1 MIPEQ
6 IIRNA
11 TKEGALTQE
20 ENLAFSKFCA
30 EQVGGDYQ
38 DIGICNPFIASAK
51 AAWAIS
57 KNADKKAREEQAQW
71 LKTHTK
77 ALGNDT

>member
-1 MIPEQ
+1 MNSEH
-6 IIRNA
+6 IIKIA
-11 TKEGALTQE
+11 SQEGALTQHE
-20 ENLAFSKFCA
+20 MLAFSKFCA
-30 EQVGGDYQ
+30 EQVGGDYI

-71 LKTHTK
+71 IKTHTK
-77 ALGNDT
+77 ALKEAG